1 MRRFIMTGTAL
12 VIVVGVLSTA
22 TRGWESTTVPV
33 ALMDVCI
40 DCHDDG
46 CTTGKHRTP
55 GPMPIGESGAG
66 FEPDG
71 THSEC
76 EDDYC
81 IFSHGICVVGDE
93 QLAAQEQEYVL
104 AQTQVVSPELL
115 TIIRET
121 VAMDARRAGVRL
133 AKLAKTLPGTVVYE
147 PQRRAVQVIDCVGRA
162 VAHYPLTEAQIEQF
176 VRYSE

>member
-1 MRRFIMTGTAL
+1 MCRFITTGVAL
-12 VIVVGVLSTA
+12 VVVVGLLSTA
-22 TRGWESTTVPV
+22 TSGWESTTVPV

-40 DCHDDG
+40 DCHNDG

-55 GPMPIGESGAG
+55 GPMPIGENGAG

-76 EDDYC
+76 EDDSCLY
-81 IFSHGICVVGDE
+81 SHGICVAGEDHPAT
-93 QLAAQEQEYVL
+93 QGQEHVL

-133 AKLAKTLPGTVVYE
+133 AKLAETLPGTVVYAPE
-147 PQRRAVQVIDCVGRA
+147 RRPVQVIDCVGRA
-162 VAHYPLTEAQIEQF
+162 VAHYPLSEAQIEQF
-176 VRYSE
+176 VKYSE